1 MKHGENMISEFMY
14 VYVYVYTLT
23 FPKKPVKF
31 TKPFLVSRGTTTKPA
46 GCPCEKPLGK
56 PGLLKFLVNF
66 CWKSLRM
73 PAGGSFKTLWIPAV
87 SIKHEASEAAP
98 PPPRYDT
105 VGWFRNPGA
114 NHVVSIV
121 DLPLGNGSGE
131 LHPTG
136 DCLAFLK
143 HHLRSVGLYK
153 INKQS
158 CYTKKIHSFL
168 AFKVGEL
175 RS

>member
-1 MKHGENMISEFMY
+1 M
-14 VYVYVYTLT
+14 
-23 FPKKPVKF
+23 KF
-31 TKPFLVSRGTTTKPA
+31 TKPFLVSWGTTTKPA

-73 PAGGSFKTLWIPAV
+73 PAGGSFKTLGIPAV
-87 SIKHEASEAAP
+87 SIKHEAGEAAP

-121 DLPLGNGSGE
+121 DLPLGNRSGE

-143 HHLRSVGLYK
+143 HHNSSVGLYK
-153 INKQS
+153 NQ
-158 CYTKKIHSFL
+158 
-168 AFKVGEL
+168 
-175 RS
+175 